1 MVLTSM
7 VMVGAPIASA
17 DGGTDTVVVK
27 TATGIDNPDRT
38 FTSTVP
44 GTQVGLFENA
54 DDATP
59 VNACD
64 VVDSNGVTRQG
75 QPCLASDSAADPGEA
90 TLVVRPKAGGSNY
103 FAQIVKSPD
112 GYESIKDNAIDTGI
126 LSGTGSVVTIP
137 EDAPMVNRRINPIV
151 DRECSAISSQLKI
164 ALVMDLSG
172 SVAYNL
178 DTYNEAAKGIIS
190 TLAGFDDP
198 AALALYSFGT
208 TSPADHIQ
216 SNQETPLDL
225 GDPAQLAQANGLID
239 EYTSDTDGL
248 TNWDAALAAVDE
260 SGQTY
265 DNVIMITDG
274 LPDAIGA
281 NGDYTSHF
289 TSRQLS
295 VLQSN
300 ELKAKGTRVSMVG
313 IGSWSVSSLAALS
326 GDVAY
331 ADGMG
336 FNDGDYVQSDWQDLS
351 RVLAQLGS
359 SLDCSVSVNVAVNGD
374 DGDGVVT
381 PQEGWN
387 VNFTQSGLTGV
398 IGDSQQA
405 SNADGNVSWA
415 YDFSSLSATTD
426 LDISLDVQTGWINQG
441 ATCTGA
447 ESVTYDSG
455 RIHISN
461 IAVGK
466 KIDCVFNNL
475 KSSGVS
481 NSQSPS
487 DDPLAGDGDASDAV
501 GAAVET
507 GGEAIDLTTAGMVAG
522 LVAVLAGGA
531 AVARRRH

>member
-1 MVLTSM
+1 M
-7 VMVGAPIASA
+7 
-17 DGGTDTVVVK
+17 
-27 TATGIDNPDRT
+27 
-38 FTSTVP
+38 
-44 GTQVGLFENA
+44 
-54 DDATP
+54 
-59 VNACD
+59 
-64 VVDSNGVTRQG
+64 
-75 QPCLASDSAADPGEA
+75 
-90 TLVVRPKAGGSNY
+90 
-103 FAQIVKSPD
+103 
-112 GYESIKDNAIDTGI
+112 
-126 LSGTGSVVTIP
+126 
-137 EDAPMVNRRINPIV
+137 
-151 DRECSAISSQLKI
+151 
-164 ALVMDLSG
+164 
-172 SVAYNL
+172 
-178 DTYNEAAKGIIS
+178 
-190 TLAGFDDP
+190 
-198 AALALYSFGT
+198 
-208 TSPADHIQ
+208 
-216 SNQETPLDL
+216 
-225 GDPAQLAQANGLID
+225 
-239 EYTSDTDGL
+239 
-248 TNWDAALAAVDE
+248 
-260 SGQTY
+260 
-265 DNVIMITDG
+265 
-274 LPDAIGA
+274 
-281 NGDYTSHF
+281 
-289 TSRQLS
+289 
-295 VLQSN
+295 
-300 ELKAKGTRVSMVG
+300 
-313 IGSWSVSSLAALS
+313 SSLAALS

-501 GAAVET
+501 GAAVEI